1 MSFVG
6 VLTSGRQA
14 RPAGVRRAEEGAHL
28 TRGGGRAGPPLTPGP
43 GPRADQVPPPAT
55 GRLPAVQGPSLGA
68 PPAEWFT
75 DPPAPA
81 PSG

>member
-43 GPRADQVPPPAT
+43 GP
-55 GRLPAVQGPSLGA
+55 
-68 PPAEWFT
+68 
-75 DPPAPA
+75 
-81 PSG
+81 